1 MHLAGRTREPL
12 ERVAADIAAAG
23 GRAEVAVLDAT
34 DERAVDAHADAVA
47 AQAGRID
54 VSFNLISRGDDQ
66 GTPLADM
73 TTDRFLH
80 AITLGVTTAF
90 LTARAAARHMA
101 PRGSGVILHLT
112 SGSSRGTAPGM
123 GNTGPTDAAI
133 EAMMRYLAAELGPQ
147 GVRVVGIHTAA
158 VRGDAHAR
166 EDGRGDRR
174 RRPGPRG
181 GHRADLG
188 DDDAAPRPGPAADRR
203 DGGVPR
209 VRPRRRDHVR
219 ASSTR
224 RADWW
229 RDEHNAA
236 RADERDRVRGAGR
249 APPPRAARPLLP
261 HARLVRGGRGPR
273 AGDAPA
279 RVARARLARARRVVP
294 RLGVQDRDERVP
306 RRDQARRAAR
316 AVGRLAPRRAVAAA
330 LPGPAARGGRPGGR
344 RARRGGRSRAR
355 RSSSRSSP

>member
-1 MHLAGRTREPL
+1 MSSARGVVIPRMTDLLLTGKHAIIYGGGGSLGGGVARTFAREGASVHLAGRTREPL

-66 GTPLADM
+66 GTPIAHM

-158 VRGDAHAR
+158 VGESLTR
-166 EDGRGDRR
+166 EKMAAVTGG
-174 RRPGPRG
+174 PGP
-181 GHRADLG
+181 D
-188 DDDAAPRPGPAADRR
+188 PAAVIEQISAMTMLRR
-203 DGGVPR
+203 VPGLQQIAETSAFL
-209 VRPRRRDHVR
+209 
-219 ASSTR
+219 AS
-224 RADWW
+224 D
-229 RDEHNAA
+229 
-236 RADERDRVRGAGR
+236 
-249 APPPRAARPLLP
+249 
-261 HARLVRGGRGPR
+261 R
-273 AGDAPA
+273 AGAITSGIVNA
-279 RVARARLARARRVVP
+279 TCGLVA
-294 RLGVQDRDERVP
+294 G
-306 RRDQARRAAR
+306 
-316 AVGRLAPRRAVAAA
+316 
-330 LPGPAARGGRPGGR
+330 
-344 RARRGGRSRAR
+344 
-355 RSSSRSSP
+355 